1 MRFNVD
7 EDLVAAQ
14 AVQFFGAG
22 FETVA
27 TTITLTIF
35 EVAKNPLI
43 QNKLTKEIINA
54 LHANNGC
61 NYESINNMKY
71 LDLCVKGKIA
81 NAPYLHLP
89 TISCFRNP

>member
-1 MRFNVD
+1 MCFDID

-27 TTITLTIF
+27 TTIALTIF

-43 QNKLTKEIINA
+43 QSKLTKEIINA
-54 LHANNGC
+54 LNAHNGC
-61 NYESINNMKY
+61 NYESINDMKY
-71 LDLCVKGKIA
+71 LDMCVKGKTA
-81 NAPYLHLP
+81 KA
-89 TISCFRNP
+89 SC